1 MTPCDLVIVY
11 HIHAVWTLTTEMW
24 SMMLAMSLVSQND
37 DSPLVYRKYCVHKY
51 VHSDK
56 RYESTVDNDRDVL
69 IQNAFIHAHRLKM

>member
-37 DSPLVYRKYCVHKY
+37 DSPLAYRKYCGHKY
-51 VHSDK
+51 VHSNKK
-56 RYESTVDNDRDVL
+56 RYESTVDSEQDVL
-69 IQNAFIHAHRLKM
+69 ISNANHTCT